1 MARAF
6 RREGGW
12 APDED
17 SRLREVHAQGRSYR
31 QTADILD
38 ADYGI
43 DVTHQQVA
51 HRCKQLGLLPN
62 RMQGQTANDER
73 RERILAH
80 REQLAEELLAD
91 ALAMRQRIWEE
102 YEVIVPGMDGPRTI
116 TLDLPDAK
124 AAESFVGAVDKL
136 LGAVQKIE
144 NLGGNR
150 TADTAKSMIAKLQK
164 GIESME
170 FDEDEA

>member
-6 RREGGW
+6 RRDW
-12 APDED
+12 TPDED
-17 SRLREVHAQGRSYR
+17 SRLREIHAQGHSYR
-31 QTADILD
+31 GTADILD
-38 ADYGI
+38 ADHGI

-62 RMQGQTANDER
+62 LVRRDTANDER
-73 RERILAH
+73 RERILAF

-91 ALAMRQRIWEE
+91 ALHMRERIWDE
-102 YEVIVPGMDGPRTI
+102 YEVIVPGMDGPRTV
-116 TLDLPDAK
+116 TLDIPDAK

-136 LGAVQKIE
+136 IGAVAKIE

-150 TADTAKSMIAKLQK
+150 TADTAKSMIAKLQR
-164 GIESME
+164 GIESIDFE
-170 FDEDEA
+170 ETE